1 MMLLLVLLLLVSITK
16 SQIVLDDIL
25 KELNMTMIELFPN
38 LYTYDMP
45 SVSYNTSSST
55 TYTYTYKISTATF
68 KGPSF
73 DNSGDINVVGCSGLQ
88 NVNYCGSGECRNNV
102 NCQVLSLCS
111 SSLLS
116 LLPFINMISVA
127 KTAVQFHLAA
137 G

>member
-1 MMLLLVLLLLVSITK
+1 MMMLLLVVLLLVSILVTK

-38 LYTYDMP
+38 LYTFTYDTP
-45 SVSYNTSSST
+45 SVSNNTSSST

-102 NCQVLSLCS
+102 NCQVLSLS
-111 SSLLS
+111 SSSMSSLLP
-116 LLPFINMISVA
+116 LLI
-127 KTAVQFHLAA
+127 
-137 G
+137 